1 MRDEYVD
8 RWSTGRYYSLE
19 YNHRDELCVVGN
31 LDVYSREYDPLEVMP
46 EIVLELLRIGLKHEK
61 HQDYS
66 RDVQSFC
73 NRFGMLDFEDALVE
87 KTYDDKSVKF
97 YAGNVLGRKAATQK
111 KYINL
116 FRLFPKEQRL
126 QSRRVNI
133 QRVDELPP
141 QGDGEPVLHPD
152 YLDCEAVEWYGRY
165 GLQLYDLMRRAQAGE
180 DMVLLHGNV
189 ELRYEF
195 RGGIGRRRVWYD
207 SLKSLVDFCM
217 MEMLTC
223 PKPAL
228 RLCKHCGAPLL
239 THGTRAEYC
248 SASCR
253 NVENVSRSRKRRSDT
268 PE

>member
-31 LDVYSREYDPLEVMP
+31 LDVYSREYDPIEVMP

-73 NRFGMLDFEDALVE
+73 NRFGLLDFEDALVE

-111 KYINL
+111 EYIDL
-116 FRLFPKEQRL
+116 FRLFPKEQRR
-126 QSRRVNI
+126 QCRMVNI
-133 QRVDELPP
+133 QRVDELPL
-141 QGDGEPVLHPD
+141 QDDREPVLHPD
-152 YLDCEAVEWYGRY
+152 YRDCEAVEWYGRY

-189 ELRYEF
+189 ELRYELC
-195 RGGIGRRRVWYD
+195 GGVGRRRVWYD
-207 SLKSLVDFCM
+207 SLKSLVDFYM
-217 MEMLTC
+217 MEMLTG
-223 PKPAL
+223 PKPAV

>member
-19 YNHRDELCVVGN
+19 YNHRGELCVVGN
-31 LDVYSREYDPLEVMP
+31 LDVYCREYDPMEVMP

-73 NRFGMLDFEDALVE
+73 NRFGLLDFEDALVE

-111 KYINL
+111 EYIDL
-116 FRLFPKEQRL
+116 FRLFPKEQRR
-126 QSRRVNI
+126 QSRRASI
-133 QRVDELPP
+133 QRVDELPL
-141 QGDGEPVLHPD
+141 QDDQEPVLHPD
-152 YLDCEAVEWYGRY
+152 YRDCEAVEWYGRY

-189 ELRYEF
+189 ELRYELC
-195 RGGIGRRRVWYD
+195 GGVGRRRVWYD
-207 SLKSLVDFCM
+207 SLKSLVDFYM
-217 MEMLTC
+217 MEMLTG
-223 PKPAL
+223 PKPAV
-228 RLCKHCGAPLL
+228 RLCKHCGVPLL